1 MFFYIIVHFFCIYAF
16 FLVPLHTKLFIL
28 IKITTMTTQELQTA
42 FEQAYGKQAE
52 KVYFSPG
59 RVNLIGEHT
68 DYNGGCVFPCALSFG
83 AWLLIAKNEDRVL
96 RFKSLNMPQEY
107 TIALDAIRPQPERA
121 WCNYALGCMDIIVR
135 RHPEAKL
142 QSGYDLLYYGN
153 VPAGAG
159 LSSSAAMEVVTARA
173 FTEEMGWKD
182 ADDKAYRTEL
192 ALIGQAC
199 EHEYAGVMCGIMD
212 QFASA
217 QGKKDHAIYLNCD
230 TLEFEHVPVKLDG
243 IKVVITN
250 THSPHHLDSGA
261 YNDRVRQCKTA
272 VEQISQVKPV
282 KFLAELN
289 EEDWRAV
296 EGAIT
301 DPIAKKRARH
311 VVGEVARTAEAVEA
325 LKKGDIKRFGKLM
338 TASHVSLRDDYEVT
352 GPELDALAEAAWQVD
367 GVLGSRMTGGGFGGC
382 TVSLVRDEAIEEF
395 KAFVGAEYERKTGL
409 KADFYVAEIGDG
421 VTRLA

>member
-1 MFFYIIVHFFCIYAF
+1 
-16 FLVPLHTKLFIL
+16 
-28 IKITTMTTQELQTA
+28 MTTQEMQVA
-42 FEQAYGKQAE
+42 FEQAYGRKAE
-52 KVYFSPG
+52 KIFFAPG

-83 AWLLIAKNEDRVL
+83 AWLLMAKNEDQVL
-96 RFKSLNMPQEY
+96 RFQSLNMPQKY
-107 TIALDAIRPQPERA
+107 SIQISAIRPQPDRA
-121 WCNYALGCMDIIVR
+121 WCNYALGCIDIIAR
-135 RHPEAKL
+135 RHPEAQL
-142 QSGYDLLYYGN
+142 TSGYDLLYYGN

-173 FTEEMGWKD
+173 FTEEMS
-182 ADDKAYRTEL
+182 AISCQMSDKAYRTEL

-199 EHEYAGVMCGIMD
+199 EHEYAGVMCGVMD

-217 QGKKDHAIYLNCD
+217 QGKKGHAIYLNCD
-230 TLEFEHVPVKLDG
+230 TLEFEHVPVKLNG

-261 YNDRVRQCKTA
+261 YNDRVHQCRTA
-272 VEQISQVKPV
+272 VEQISKIKPI
-282 KFLAELN
+282 KFLAELTPA
-289 EEDWRAV
+289 DWTQV
-296 EGAIT
+296 ESAIT

-311 VVGEVARTAEAVEA
+311 VVSEVARTAEAVEA
-325 LKKGDIKRFGKLM
+325 LKKGDIVRFGQLM

-352 GPELDALAEAAWQVD
+352 GPQLDALAQAAWQVD

-382 TVSLVRDEAIEEF
+382 TVSLVKDEAIEEF
-395 KAFVGAEYERKTGL
+395 KQFVGAEYEKKTGL

-421 VTRLA
+421 VMKL

>member
-1 MFFYIIVHFFCIYAF
+1 
-16 FLVPLHTKLFIL
+16 
-28 IKITTMTTQELQTA
+28 MTTQEMQIA
-42 FEQAYGKQAE
+42 FEQAYGHKAE
-52 KVYFSPG
+52 KMYFAPG

-83 AWLLIAKNEDRVL
+83 AWLLLAKNDDKVL
-96 RFKSLNMPQEY
+96 RYKSLNMPQTYE
-107 TIALDAIRPQPERA
+107 IAINAIKPQPDKA
-121 WCNYALGCMDIIVR
+121 WCNYALGCLDIIAR
-135 RHPEAKL
+135 RHPEAQLK
-142 QSGYDLLYYGN
+142 SGYDILYYGN

-173 FTEEMGWKD
+173 FTEEMGWQD
-182 ADDKAYRTEL
+182 SDDKAYRTEL

-217 QGKKDHAIYLNCD
+217 QGKKDHAIHLNCD
-230 TLEFEHVPVKLDG
+230 TMDFEHVPVKLEG
-243 IKVVITN
+243 IKVVISN

-272 VEQISQVKPV
+272 VEQINAVKPV
-282 KFLAELN
+282 KNLAELTSD
-289 EEDWRAV
+289 DWREV
-296 EGAIT
+296 EKAIT
-301 DPIAKKRARH
+301 DPVAKKRARH

-325 LKKGDIKRFGKLM
+325 LKNGNIQLFGKLM

-382 TVSLVRDEAIEEF
+382 TVSLVRDEAIEAF

-421 VTRLA
+421 VSKL